1 MNRTPTLSSTLTA
14 AGVVLCMGV
23 LGACSGSSPA
33 AEDTEASTTTSRL
46 DSVLESGTLKVCTT
60 GDYRPYSYL
69 DPSTQEYEGIDITM
83 VEDLASRMDVKVDYV
98 QTTWP
103 NLSQDFLD
111 QCDIAVGG
119 ITVSTDRAAIAYF
132 SSATVEDGKTPI
144 TLCTDVDKYD
154 TIDEIN
160 RAGVRSITPP
170 GATNEK
176 FAEANYPNGEII
188 RFADNNAIFDEIIA
202 GRADVMTTDASETL
216 WVQNEHPELCA
227 VHPDNPFTHTQKAY
241 MLPRGDG
248 VMQQYVDSW
257 LSIAERDGT
266 FDAAKKPW
274 WG

>member
-1 MNRTPTLSSTLTA
+1 MNRTATLSPTRTA
-14 AGVVLCMGV
+14 VGLALCVGL
-23 LGACSGSSPA
+23 LGACSGSSTA
-33 AEDTEASTTTSRL
+33 AEDAEATPPSSRL
-46 DSVLESGTLKVCTT
+46 DSVLESGTLKACTT

-69 DPSTQEYEGIDITM
+69 DPATEQYEGIDITM
-83 VEDLASRMDVKVDYV
+83 VEDLASRMGVTVEYV

-103 NLSQDFLD
+103 NLGQDFLD

-132 SSATVEDGKTPI
+132 SSVTVEDGKTPI
-144 TLCTDVDKYD
+144 TLCSNVDKYD

-160 RAGVRSITPP
+160 QVGVRSITPP

-176 FAEANYPNGEII
+176 FAEAHYPNGDII

-202 GRADVMTTDASETL
+202 GRADVMTTDASETR

-227 VHPDNPFTHTQKAY
+227 VHPDTPFTHTQKAY

-248 VMQQYVDSW
+248 VMQQYVDTW

-266 FDAAKKPW
+266 VEAAEKPW

>member
-1 MNRTPTLSSTLTA
+1 MKRTATLSSILTA
-14 AGVVLCMGV
+14 AGMALCVGV
-23 LGACSGSSPA
+23 LGACSGSSDA
-33 AEDTEASTTTSRL
+33 AEATESPATTSRL

-69 DPSTQEYEGIDITM
+69 DPATQEYEGIDITM

-98 QTTWP
+98 HTTWP

-144 TLCTDVDKYD
+144 TLCTNVDKYD